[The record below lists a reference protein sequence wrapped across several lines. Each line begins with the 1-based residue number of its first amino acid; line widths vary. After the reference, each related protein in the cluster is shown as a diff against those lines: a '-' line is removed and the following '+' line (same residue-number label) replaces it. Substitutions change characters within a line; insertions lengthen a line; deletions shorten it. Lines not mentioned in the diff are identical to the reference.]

1 MKVFF
6 PPPNVLGT
14 YEDLIRAIVYAT
26 DNGADVINMSLGAT
40 SYSLGEEAAVDY
52 AWEHGVVV
60 VAAAGN
66 TGRETYHY
74 PAAHRNAIA
83 VAATD
88 CQRQPRQLLDLWRFR
103 GRRERRDR
111 GSIRR

>member
-1 MKVFF
+1 
-6 PPPNVLGT
+6 
-14 YEDLIRAIVYAT
+14 
-26 DNGADVINMSLGAT
+26 MSLGAT

-52 AWEHGVVV
+52 AWNHGVVV

-66 TGRETYHY
+66 TGRNTYHY

-88 CQRQPRQLLDLWRFR
+88 ANDNRAGFSTYGDFVDVAAPGVSVLFDTD
-103 GRRERRDR
+103 ERRL
-111 GSIRR
+111 RRL